1 MSGRIRTCPTYPP
14 GWDNGAVSEPD
25 EDCVVRCE
33 WAGGSEMMREYHDLE
48 WGTPVEGEAA
58 MFERLSLE
66 AFQAGLSWATILGK
80 RPAFREAFRD
90 FDPEYCA
97 GLSDRDVA
105 SLMENQEIV
114 RSRAK
119 IEATR
124 TNAAATISLRHE
136 GGLEAL
142 VEGFAP
148 GTSPEPVV
156 QADVPTRSAESAALA
171 GELHRRG
178 FKFVGPTNMY
188 ALMEAIGLVN
198 THLVTCF
205 RREGT

>member
-1 MSGRIRTCPTYPP
+1 MK
-14 GWDNGAVSEPD
+14 VSEEPGI
-25 EDCVVRCE
+25 VRCA
-33 WAGGSEMMREYHDLE
+33 WADGSEMMRKYHDNE
-48 WGTPVEGEAA
+48 WGRPIRGERE

-90 FDPEYCA
+90 FDPDYCA
-97 GLSDRDVA
+97 GLSDRDVEE
-105 SLMENQEIV
+105 LMGNAAII
-114 RSRAK
+114 RARAK

-124 TNAAATISLRHE
+124 TNATATIALRDE

-142 VEGFAP
+142 ISSFAP
-148 GTSPEPVV
+148 EVSPQPGT
-156 QADVPTRSAESAALA
+156 QAEVPTSSDESAALA
-171 GELHRRG
+171 KELRRRG

-188 ALMEAIGLVN
+188 ALMEATGLVN

-205 RREGT
+205 RREEV